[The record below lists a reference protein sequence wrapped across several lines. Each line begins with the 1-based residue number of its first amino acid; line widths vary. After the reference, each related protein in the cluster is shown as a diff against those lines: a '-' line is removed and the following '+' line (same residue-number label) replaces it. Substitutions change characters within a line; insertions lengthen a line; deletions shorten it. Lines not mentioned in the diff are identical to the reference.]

1 MSKNDLLKAAF
12 REATVGVIVNSVDDR
27 KTLVDMLSNSM
38 KAYAIREGW
47 EFSDDEIKET
57 VISELE
63 PMLDLN
69 DNILFNN
76 IKMF

>member
-38 KAYAIREGW
+38 KAFAIREGW

>member
-38 KAYAIREGW
+38 KAFAIREGW
-47 EFSDDEIKET
+47 EFSDEEIKET

>member
-38 KAYAIREGW
+38 KAFAIREGW

-69 DNILFNN
+69 DNIFFNN

>member
-38 KAYAIREGW
+38 KAFAIREGW
-47 EFSDDEIKET
+47 EFSDEEIKET

-63 PMLDLN
+63 PMLDLI